1 MYGSIGGEQLLNL
14 RPKVYMEQKKTFFF
28 PYQPNSSLFMLL
40 TISLVLL
47 LVYFVTLNGGHLV
60 PNAWQSFVEIIYDFV
75 LNLVN
80 EQISGASS
88 MKQRFFPLIFVTFT
102 FLLFCNL
109 IGMIPYSFTV
119 TSHFIITLGL
129 SLSLFIGIT
138 IVGFQTHGLH
148 FFSILLPQGVPL
160 PLAPFLVLLEL
171 ISYCF
176 RALSLGIRLFANMMA
191 GHSLVK
197 ILSGFAWTMLSMGG
211 IMYLAHLAPFLIVFA
226 LTGLELGVAIL
237 QAYVFTILICIYLN
251 DAINLH

>member
-1 MYGSIGGEQLLNL
+1 MVFSPLEQFAIISLIPIQIGN
-14 RPKVYMEQKKTFFF
+14 VYLSFT
-28 PYQPNSSLFMLL
+28 NSSLFMLL
-40 TISLVLL
+40 TVGVVLL
-47 LVYFVTLNGGHLV
+47 LFHFVTLNGGFLI
-60 PNAWQSFVEIIYDFV
+60 PNAWQAFVEIIYDFV

-80 EQISGASS
+80 EQISGPVSI
-88 MKQRFFPLIFVTFT
+88 KQRFFPLIFTTFT

-129 SLSLFIGIT
+129 AFSLFIGVT
-138 IVGFQTHGLH
+138 IVGFLSHGLH
-148 FFSILLPQGVPL
+148 FFSLLLPQGVPL

-171 ISYCF
+171 VSYCF
-176 RALSLGIRLFANMMA
+176 RAISLGIRLFANMMA

-211 IMYLAHLAPFLIVFA
+211 IMYLAHLAPLLIVFA
-226 LTGLELGVAIL
+226 LIGLELGVAVL

>member
-1 MYGSIGGEQLLNL
+1 MVYSPLEQFAIISLVPIHMGNFYLSF
-14 RPKVYMEQKKTFFF
+14 T
-28 PYQPNSSLFMLL
+28 NSSLFMLL
-40 TISLVLL
+40 TISFVLL
-47 LVYFVTLNGGHLV
+47 LFYLVTMNGGTIV
-60 PNAWQSFVEIIYDFV
+60 PNAWQSFVEILYDFV

-80 EQISGASS
+80 EQISGPASV
-88 MKQRFFPLIFVTFT
+88 KLRFFPLIFITFS

-119 TSHFIITLGL
+119 TSHFIVTLGL
-129 SLSLFIGIT
+129 SFSLFIGVT

-148 FFSILLPQGVPL
+148 FFSFLLPQGVPL

-197 ILSGFAWTMLSMGG
+197 ILSGFAWTMLSLGG
-211 IMYLAHLAPFLIVFA
+211 IMYIAHLAPFLIVFA